1 MTLHPS
7 VHRFRLTNLVRKI
20 LLCMMLAGII
30 GLSNAQSRPDSNS
43 TASNAASEVDLSSS
57 GTADNSWGAV
67 PTKKASLVNV
77 APFLLP
83 YFNNGPVFGLSGT
96 DAGDFWHRT
105 QLSGD
110 WGGVRTN
117 LVRHGFFLDLYSI
130 SAYQDTT
137 AGGLKTGNA
146 FIQNVQLSINVDT
159 GRAGL
164 WPGGLLHISLQSRYG
179 SSPQDTFTAGSTAP
193 QYYGL
198 TFPGPFLTHEVL
210 PTEYFLVQSLGRRF
224 SVILGKANVLTGCD
238 QTLFGNSFKY
248 YFANFNFNKN
258 PQALNFYNPT
268 SLAAIGLWKPANWVT
283 LAGGVFDPNSQ
294 ANNLASRAF
303 DRVNIYGASIFS
315 YTVHGR
321 PGQSWAQFNW
331 TNMPKLDL
339 KTPFGELSPG
349 ENSEAVGVLLGSPAT
364 QRLPINFKPN
374 SWVTIGNFSQYLF
387 VKEKAGNIAR
397 TLQSGQSLRGIGVFG
412 RAGYAPDETNT
423 ITRDASFALFAHGLS
438 ETRHEDSFGAGF
450 YYNEISKP
458 LKSSIARLTDRAS
471 SVKDE
476 SGVEV
481 FYDFAITPAVRI
493 IPSYQHVWNPLV
505 ADVARNQRSADVFL
519 ARLSTTW

>member
-1 MTLHPS
+1 MVS
-7 VHRFRLTNLVRKI
+7 
-20 LLCMMLAGII
+20 MMLAGIMVSSI
-30 GLSNAQSRPDSNS
+30 AQSRPEPGS
-43 TASNAASEVDLSSS
+43 AASKPTNEGDQSSS
-57 GTADNSWGAV
+57 DTADDSWGAV
-67 PTKKASLVNV
+67 PAKRTSLINA
-77 APFLLP
+77 APVLLT
-83 YFNNGPVFGLSGT
+83 YFNNGPVFGITGT
-96 DAGDFWHRT
+96 DVSDFWHRT

-117 LVRHGFFLDLYSI
+117 LVRHGFFLDLYSV

-137 AGGLKTGNA
+137 AGGLKTGNT
-146 FIQNVQLSINVDT
+146 FIQNAQLSINVDT

-164 WPGGLLHISLQSRYG
+164 WPGGLVHITLQSRYG
-179 SSPQDTFTAGSTAP
+179 NSPQDTFSTGSTVP

-198 TFPGPFLTHEVL
+198 TLPGPFLTHDVL
-210 PTEYFLVQSLGRRF
+210 PTEYFLLQSLGRRF
-224 SVILGKANVLTGCD
+224 SVMLGKITVLTICD
-238 QTLFGNSFKY
+238 QTLFGDSFKY

-268 SLAAIGLWKPANWVT
+268 ALTAVGVWRPVSWAT
-283 LAGGVFDPNSQ
+283 LAGGVLDPNSQ

-303 DRVNIYGASIFS
+303 DRINIYGASIFS

-321 PGQSWAQFNW
+321 PGQTWAQFNW
-331 TNMPKLDL
+331 TNKPKIDL
-339 KTPFGELSPG
+339 EAPFGELPSG
-349 ENSEAVGVLLGSPAT
+349 TRLQAVSVLLGDSST
-364 QRLPINFKPN
+364 HGLLIGYKPN
-374 SWVTIGNFSQYLF
+374 SWVTIGSFSQYLY
-387 VKEKAGNIAR
+387 VKEESANIAR
-397 TLQSGQSLRGIGVFG
+397 TLQSGRPLRGIGVFG

-423 ITRDASFALFAHGLS
+423 ITRDASFALFVHGLS

-450 YYNEISKP
+450 YYNAISKP
-458 LKSSIARLTDRAS
+458 LKNGIARLTDRAS

-505 ADVARNQRSADVFL
+505 ANVARNQRSADLFL
-519 ARLSTTW
+519 ARLAPTW

>member
-1 MTLHPS
+1 
-7 VHRFRLTNLVRKI
+7 
-20 LLCMMLAGII
+20 MMLAGII
-30 GLSNAQSRPDSNS
+30 GLSNAQSRPKPS
-43 TASNAASEVDLSSS
+43 TTSSTPTTKVDLLSSD
-57 GTADNSWGAV
+57 TAEDSWGAV

-77 APFLLP
+77 APVLLP

-96 DAGDFWHRT
+96 DVGDFWHRT
-105 QLSGD
+105 QLTGD
-110 WGGVRTN
+110 WGGVRTS
-117 LVRHGFFLDLYSI
+117 LVRHGLFLDLYST
-130 SAYQDTT
+130 SAYQGT
-137 AGGLKTGNA
+137 APGGLKNGSA
-146 FIQNVQLSINVDT
+146 FIQNAQLSINIDT

-164 WPGGLLHISLQSRYG
+164 WSGGLLHISLQSRYG
-179 SSPQDTFTAGSTAP
+179 SSPQDTFTIGSTAP

-198 TFPGPFLTHEVL
+198 TLPGPFLTHDVL
-210 PTEYFLVQSLGRRF
+210 PTEYFLVQSLGQRF
-224 SVILGKANVLTGCD
+224 SVILGKTNVLTGCD

-268 SLAAIGLWKPANWVT
+268 SLAAIGLWKPSNWVT

-331 TNMPKLDL
+331 TNKPKINLG
-339 KTPFGELSPG
+339 TPFGALSPG
-349 ENSEAVGVLLGSPAT
+349 ENSDALGVLLGSPAT
-364 QRLPINFKPN
+364 QDLPVRFKPN
-374 SWVTIGNFSQYLF
+374 SWVTIGNFSQYIF
-387 VKEKAGNIAR
+387 VKEDTRGIAR
-397 TLQSGQSLRGIGVFG
+397 TLQSGQPLRGIGVFG

-450 YYNEISKP
+450 YYNAISKP
-458 LKSSIARLTDRAS
+458 LKNSIARLTDRAA

-481 FYDFAITPAVRI
+481 FYDFSITPAVRI

-505 ADVARNQRSADVFL
+505 ANVARNQRSADVFL
-519 ARLSTTW
+519 ARLATTW